1 MQNTQPPDRII
12 ASHTHTSTLPY
23 HIHTQRHDCC
33 RPHSSPITINTITIA
48 QPPPF
53 VIICP
58 AHLIQVTATLYFW
71 CRAAPIL
78 LFPPFASDTIVIISH
93 RRHRR
98 HRRHCRRRGSRRRRL
113 SYSLYHPVIINPI
126 AIVIVVLTPQL
137 LSLPSSAPSSPS
149 SSSFGKYYYY

>member
-1 MQNTQPPDRII
+1 MRSVVRGEKHTATRSNNSQP
-12 ASHTHTSTLPY
+12 HTHQHY
-23 HIHTQRHDCC
+23 HMVWYHIIHTQRHDCC

-58 AHLIQVTATLYFW
+58 APLIQVAAALYFW

-98 HRRHCRRRGSRRRRL
+98 HRRHCRHCRRRGSRRRRL

-137 LSLPSSAPSSPS
+137 LSLLI
-149 SSSFGKYYYY
+149 FVR